1 MIELRHA
8 RYFVATADAG
18 SVSGAAARLHVAQ
31 PSLSRQLRQLERELG
46 VDLFVRAGGQRL
58 TLSPAGRDLLPQART
73 VLTEAKRLVD
83 AAGYHASG
91 GLRRLS
97 VGAPTVTL
105 TDVVA
110 PFVATLGQEDPDVDV
125 LPSDGLTPEEATER
139 GADLVITTRAPGG
152 SFVTAPLAELPVW
165 AYVAPDHGW
174 AHRRRVGVEELS
186 GTRAIVLPPGAT
198 ARQVLDVA
206 LASRGVGLGDVLEAA
221 NGTLAQALAA
231 AGRGVALVSDDPR
244 YGLRRAALVD
254 GETPLGIRL
263 LAAWD
268 PRHAGAPTIAAT
280 VDRLREFIAHRY
292 GVPAAPSP
300 RGGSMEARG
309 SSGPAPTSGGNLHRR
324 TD

>member
-1 MIELRHA
+1 MELRHA

-18 SVSGAAARLHVAQ
+18 SVSAAAARLHVAQ
-31 PSLSRQLRQLERELG
+31 PSLSRQLRQLEGELG
-46 VDLFVRAGGQRL
+46 VELFVRAGGQRL

-73 VLTEAKRLVD
+73 VLAEAKRLVD

-91 GLRRLS
+91 GLHRLS

-110 PFVATLGQEDPDVDV
+110 PFVATLGQDDPDVDV
-125 LPSDGLTPEEATER
+125 LPSDGLGAEEAMER
-139 GADLVITTRAPGG
+139 GADLVITTRGPGG
-152 SFVTAPLAELPVW
+152 PFVTAPLAVLPVW

-174 AHRRRVGVEELS
+174 AGRRRVGIEELAA
-186 GTRAIVLPPGAT
+186 TRAIVLPPTAT

-206 LASRGVGLGDVLEAA
+206 LASRGVGLGSALEAA

-231 AGRGVALVSDDPR
+231 AGRGVAVVSDDPR

-254 GETPLGIRL
+254 GDTPLRIRL

-280 VDRLREFIAHRY
+280 VERLREFVTTRY
-292 GVPAAPSP
+292 DVP
-300 RGGSMEARG
+300 
-309 SSGPAPTSGGNLHRR
+309 SS
-324 TD
+324 